1 MSDPAQYVDLAT
13 VDRLAQKV
21 TALVQLLEQT
31 RRELS
36 ETRADNARLNEEL
49 GALHERLTVTQNDTA
64 EVEALR
70 AEREQVRARV
80 ADMLDQIEA
89 LDV

>member
-21 TALVQLLEQT
+21 TALVQILERT
-31 RRELS
+31 RAELA
-36 ETRADNARLNEEL
+36 EARADNERLNEEL
-49 GALHERLTVTQNDTA
+49 GVLRGRLTAAQNDTA
-64 EVEALR
+64 EIESLR

-80 ADMLDQIEA
+80 SEMLDQLEV
-89 LDV
+89 LDL